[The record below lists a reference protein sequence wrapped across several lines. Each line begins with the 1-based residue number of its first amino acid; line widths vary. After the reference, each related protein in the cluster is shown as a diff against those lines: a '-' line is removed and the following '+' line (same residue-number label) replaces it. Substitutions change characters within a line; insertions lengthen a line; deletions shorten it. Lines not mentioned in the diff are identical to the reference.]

1 MTWRIDFNKRAA
13 RELKKLKKTSPQT
26 GLRIIRE
33 LEEISE
39 MEDPRSRGKAMT
51 GNYAGYWRYR
61 IGDYRIICDI
71 VDNQLLILAL
81 EVGHRREI
89 YR

>member
-61 IGDYRIICDI
+61 VGDYRIICDI
-71 VDNQLLILAL
+71 VDEQLLILAL

>member
-1 MTWRIDFNKRAA
+1 MTWRIDFNNRAA

-61 IGDYRIICDI
+61 VGDYRIICDI
-71 VDNQLLILAL
+71 VDKQLLILAL